1 MIEPLN
7 QLWLAVQHGQLPD
20 IGGWNYMLM
29 ALFVMVQGRSAAVIS
44 GIAAA
49 AGSLDFGL
57 VILVAVLA
65 RVATDLL
72 WYGLGATG
80 IINRLAG
87 RIGFA
92 ERLVNRIQEGV
103 SEQPQRMILLAK
115 LTNGLA
121 TPAVI
126 AAGSTHVPYRRWLPA
141 SFVGELLWMLPLTAI
156 GFYALGAI
164 GQWQGGL
171 IFFTGG
177 LTAVSLSVILLRA
190 ARTRLRAA
198 RQSA

>member
-1 MIEPLN
+1 MIEPIN
-7 QLWLAVQHGQLPD
+7 QIWLAIQHGQLPD

-80 IINRLAG
+80 IIGRLAR
-87 RIGFA
+87 RIAFV
-92 ERLVNRIQEGV
+92 ERLVNRIQDGV
-103 SEQPQRMILLAK
+103 NERPQRMILLAK
-115 LTNGLA
+115 LTNGLS

-126 AAGSTHVPYRRWLPA
+126 AAGSAHVPYRRWLPA
-141 SFVGELLWMLPLTAI
+141 SFLGELLWVLPLTAI
-156 GFYALGAI
+156 GFYAISALG
-164 GQWQGGL
+164 QFQGSLL
-171 IFFTGG
+171 IFTGG
-177 LTAVSLSVILLRA
+177 LTALSFSVILLRA
-190 ARTRLRAA
+190 TRKRIKAA
-198 RQSA
+198 RQPV